1 MFKYI
6 AMMQYKQPKGA
17 PKLVRIETRAGHGAG
32 KPTVL
37 RIEEQADIYAFLF
50 ENLKVHVAY

>member
-1 MFKYI
+1 
-6 AMMQYKQPKGA
+6 MMQYKQPKGA